1 MSTTVSS
8 GNFNPPPSRS
18 ETFMLKP
25 ILALTLVSLL
35 LATSAGAAPLVSPKI
50 SGLKSG
56 LFEPPRSAPAIVLPA
71 TSVRASGVRASG
83 VRASDASV
91 FDLASYRGK
100 LVVLEFGFTHCTEV
114 CPVSL
119 ASLAQARKLL
129 GPDAANVQVVFVTVD
144 PARDSVSRLKT
155 YLAQFDPGF
164 IGVGGSAAQVDA
176 VLKAYGITA
185 TKKMV
190 AGSTLDY
197 TMHHSSYLYFVDRRG
212 MLRAMMPFGR
222 PAAEIA
228 HDVRLLLRN

>member
-1 MSTTVSS
+1 MLKTFLALVSS
-8 GNFNPPPSRS
+8 V
-18 ETFMLKP
+18 
-25 ILALTLVSLL
+25 VSFLL
-35 LATSAGAAPLVSPKI
+35 LAASAGAASIP
-50 SGLKSG
+50 GLKSG
-56 LFEPPRSAPAIVLPA
+56 LFEPPRAAPPIAQPA
-71 TSVRASGVRASG
+71 TGIRAAGVRATGVRASG
-83 VRASDASV
+83 VRAAGIRASGDAV
-91 FDLASYRGK
+91 FDLAGYRGK
-100 LVVLEFGFTHCTEV
+100 VVVLEFGFTHCVEV

-129 GPDAANVQVVFVTVD
+129 GVDAAELQVVFVTVD
-144 PARDSVSRLKT
+144 PARDSIKRLHA

-164 IGVGGSAAQVDA
+164 IGVGGSATQVDA

-190 AGSTLDY
+190 EGSKGDY

-222 PAAEIA
+222 PAADIA